1 MKNTVIKFGS
11 YGLLLGF
18 GLFLIGLLFMKDID
32 MSTGEVIGYATM
44 IASLSFIF
52 FGIKHYRD
60 KVNNGTVTLGQAIG
74 IGLLITLFPAI
85 GIAIA
90 DYIYTAFI
98 NPDFFK
104 EYVEM
109 MESQGNTEPIPEW
122 GSGMMALIMFLTVFI
137 LGFIIS
143 LISALILQRKTN

>member
-1 MKNTVIKFGS
+1 MKNIIFKFGL

-32 MSTGEVIGYATM
+32 LSTGEVIGYATM

-52 FGIKHYRD
+52 FGIKHFRD
-60 KVNNGTVTLGQAIG
+60 KVNSGTVSIGKAVG
-74 IGLLITLFPAI
+74 IGVLISLFPAI

-90 DYIYTAFI
+90 DFIYTAFI

-104 EYVEM
+104 DYVAM
-109 MESQGNTEPIPEW
+109 MEAKGNTEPIPEW
-122 GSGMMALIMFLTVFI
+122 GSGMMALVMFLTVMV
-137 LGFIIS
+137 LGLIVS
-143 LISALILQRKTN
+143 LISALILQRKN

>member
-32 MSTGEVIGYATM
+32 MSTGEIIGYATM

-60 KVNNGTVTLGQAIG
+60 NINNGAVSLGKAIG
-74 IGLLITLFPAI
+74 IGLLIALFPAV

-104 EYVEM
+104 EYVAI
-109 MESQGNTEPIPEW
+109 MEAKGNTEPIPEW
-122 GSGMMALIMFLTVFI
+122 GSGMMALIMFLTVMI
-137 LGFIIS
+137 LGLIIS
-143 LISALILQRKTN
+143 LISAFILQRKTD

>member
-1 MKNTVIKFGS
+1 MKNTVIRFGL
-11 YGLLLGF
+11 YGLGLGF

-32 MSTGEVIGYATM
+32 LSTGEVIGYATM

-60 KVNNGTVTLGQAIG
+60 RVNSGKVSLGKAIG
-74 IGLLITLFPAI
+74 IGLLISLFPAI

-90 DYIYTAFI
+90 DFIYTSLI

-109 MESQGNTEPIPEW
+109 MEAQGNTEPIPEW
-122 GSGMMALIMFLTVFI
+122 GSGMMAFVMFLTVMA
-137 LGFIIS
+137 LGLIIS
-143 LISALILQRKTN
+143 LISAFILQRKND